1 MRRKEQLPRAILQ
14 TYFRSPSS
22 HKMDCILWELFL
34 YLDYEKSLDYSD
46 RAIQSQVRLTSP
58 YVSPLQAQVTFDWAG
73 HAEQDTENVSW
84 AAIENGQLWKGN
96 RKRNQIFSF
105 ILLWA
110 VLRLEALMQQT
121 HRHILPLKCRQE
133 RTHSLGN
140 PNGSLL
146 INKNTENSTI
156 RNGREHK
163 NLHSPFSYT

>member
-96 RKRNQIFSF
+96 RTRNQIFSF

-163 NLHSPFSYT
+163 NLHNPFSYT